1 MAKDAQG
8 RWTPTYTSPKAGA
21 SRTVDLD
28 ADLVDT
34 LRWHRKA
41 QEDERDERP
50 GAYEDH
56 GLVFARED
64 GSHLRPEYVSKL
76 LPRLARTA
84 GVPVIRLHDLRHTHA
99 AILLSAGVPL
109 FVVSKRL
116 GHKTQAMTA
125 TCTDISCRARTE
137 RQPRHGQTSYG
148 KPARRASRDVACAA
162 PGSRSR
168 RMAALWQHRSREVER
183 FAGAAGREG
192 AGQEGCPEWDSN
204 PHAPE
209 GRGF

>member
-1 MAKDAQG
+1 MSNRRRGPLAGVDTRRLAPFWSFLLGTGARRGEALALRWSDVDLEAGAVTLRRSMAMAKDAQG

-116 GHKTQAMTA
+116 GHKTQAMTSDLYGHLVPGA
-125 TCTDISCRARTE
+125 NRAAAETWAD
-137 RQPRHGQTSYG
+137 QPRQARQTSE
-148 KPARRASRDVACAA
+148 P
-162 PGSRSR
+162 
-168 RMAALWQHRSREVER
+168 
-183 FAGAAGREG
+183 
-192 AGQEGCPEWDSN
+192 
-204 PHAPE
+204 
-209 GRGF
+209 